1 MLCLSDEVLI
11 KLKRELG
18 EELGWKLERV
28 ILGPEDEERLVC
40 QMDRQILLLLELL
53 TEPKTSTNIC

>member
-28 ILGPEDEERLVC
+28 ILGPEDEERVLC
-40 QMDRQILLLLELL
+40 QTDRQ
-53 TEPKTSTNIC
+53 TEIVTP